1 MSERLQAKRANQAEW
16 SWNRAMNG
24 GTERLYLDHNA
35 SAPLRPQA
43 LARMV
48 EVLGVTGNP
57 SSVHGEGRKLRGV
70 VEDAREALAAMCGV
84 KARSVIFTSGATE
97 ANVLALSPRWQGN
110 DGPVYLDRL
119 LMSAVEHPSVRAGGR
134 FAAREIS
141 YIATGENGV
150 LRLDHLDELLAAGGP
165 ALVSVM
171 AANNETGVIQP
182 LAEIGAKVKA
192 AGGLFHVDGVQFGG
206 RLPVDIA
213 GWQADA
219 VSLSAHKMGGPQGI
233 GALVLRTSALAPG
246 PLLIGGGQEQHRRAG
261 TENAAA
267 IAAFGAIARDGSTM
281 LEEFASLA
289 RLQGLLEDGLRL
301 RSGSTVVFGA
311 DAPRLANTTC
321 FAVPGVPSEMALMAL
336 DLNGIALSSGSACS
350 SGKVGASHVLTA
362 MGIAEDL
369 GRCALRVSLG
379 WTTQEADIARFLKV
393 WARVAAT
400 LNPSATG
407 KAA

>member
-1 MSERLQAKRANQAEW
+1 MS
-16 SWNRAMNG
+16 G

-48 EVLGVTGNP
+48 EVLGVAGNP
-57 SSVHGEGRKLRGV
+57 SSVHGEGRKLRGI
-70 VEDAREALAAMCGV
+70 VEDARETLAAMCGV

-141 YIATGENGV
+141 HIGV
-150 LRLDHLDELLAAGGP
+150 DEHGILRLDHLDELLAAGGP

-182 LAEIGAKVKA
+182 LAEIGARVKA
-192 AGGLFHVDGVQFGG
+192 AGGVFHVDGVQFGG

-233 GALVLRTSALAPG
+233 GSLVLRTSALSPA
-246 PLLIGGGQEQHRRAG
+246 PLLAGGGQEQHRRAG

-267 IAAFGAIARDGSTM
+267 IAAFGAVARDGSIM

-301 RSGSTVVFGA
+301 ISGSTVVFGA

-362 MGIAEDL
+362 MGVDEDL

-379 WTTQEADIARFLKV
+379 WTTQEVDIARFLDV

-400 LNPSATG
+400 LNPSVTG